1 MPVTQPALFV
11 QRVTVDSM
19 QLNLEKPTQPNIIR
33 SISADANSCRIL
45 VGETALT
52 QSMILTSESIDLWEV
67 YKISQL
73 QPRHFEQLAE
83 LSVEVIILGTGPAL
97 EFPQPALSQALMR
110 RHIGLEVMDTV
121 AACRTYNILAGD
133 DRKVAAALM
142 LW

>member
-1 MPVTQPALFV
+1 
-11 QRVTVDSM
+11 M

-33 SISADANSCRIL
+33 SINADTKSCQIL

-52 QSMILTSESIDLWEV
+52 QSLILTPESIDLWEV

-73 QPRHFEQLAE
+73 ESRHFEQLAE
-83 LSVEVIILGTGPAL
+83 LSVEVIILGTGSVL
-97 EFPQPALSQALMR
+97 EFPRPALSQALMQ